1 MPKIGPTGE
10 FPLGGQP
17 INETDKGGIFV
28 AMHVRRAE
36 RVIILNFNTTTDWLA
51 SSRSETL
58 ATAQRFRAL
67 VTKNFGSLSYDAAT
81 LPIVVTA
88 NHAKAIVECA
98 VRLMRG
104 SVKCAYTCRQERENT
119 EAKYGRHFSET
130 TIPCPYSSTKAI
142 ASTY

>member
-1 MPKIGPTGE
+1 
-10 FPLGGQP
+10 
-17 INETDKGGIFV
+17 
-28 AMHVRRAE
+28 MHVRRAE

-88 NHAKAIVECA
+88 NHAKAIVESRLPVA
-98 VRLMRG
+98 VGLLVGNPEMFLG
-104 SVKCAYTCRQERENT
+104 WADHL
-119 EAKYGRHFSET
+119 EAAALQLPA
-130 TIPCPYSSTKAI
+130 TI
-142 ASTY
+142 